1 MSTRDIPNLLGLG
14 RIILTPLLVWCLLRG
29 DAAGTQGAIVLL
41 AFMAISDIIDGPL
54 ARRMGV
60 VSPLGV
66 FVDTISD
73 KIFVA
78 AAMLPMIERELLPAW
93 LVFAIFTREFAVTGL
108 RSYAAAA
115 GVVIAARAWGKQKLT
130 VTVTALIWRLVDVLA
145 APHADAGGAAGA
157 LALLA
162 SAWPVVLALALL
174 WTVVSGLEYFW
185 LARGLLLQPGRA
197 KETV

>member
-1 MSTRDIPNLLGLG
+1 VSTRDIPNLLGLG

-29 DAAGTQGAIVLL
+29 DVAGIQGAIVLL
-41 AFMAISDIIDGPL
+41 ALMAVSDIVDGPL

-78 AAMLPMIERELLPAW
+78 AAMLPMVERDLLPAW

-108 RSYAAAA
+108 RSHAAAA

-145 APHADAGGAAGA
+145 APYADAGGAAGA

-162 SAWPVVLALALL
+162 SVWPVVLALALM
-174 WTVVSGLEYFW
+174 WTIVSGLEYFW
-185 LARGLLLQPGRA
+185 LARGLLLRPRSEA
-197 KETV
+197 